1 MLGGGGSNDDV
12 DDDDGDDDNDDGD
25 NDDDGSEGGGGG
37 RNNAV
42 HGKCFRKK
50 QSNCQS
56 CLFYLNEKVF
66 TRQGDN
72 YFTDQKTLPVTVS
85 ARYIRFHPMTQEY
98 WNTLRVE
105 VYEGEFSAN
114 S

>member
-1 MLGGGGSNDDV
+1 MGNV
-12 DDDDGDDDNDDGD
+12 F
-25 NDDDGSEGGGGG
+25 
-37 RNNAV
+37 
-42 HGKCFRKK
+42 GKSKVTVNHFFF
-50 QSNCQS
+50 S
-56 CLFYLNEKVF
+56 LNEKVF

-85 ARYIRFHPMTQEY
+85 ARYIRFHPMTQES